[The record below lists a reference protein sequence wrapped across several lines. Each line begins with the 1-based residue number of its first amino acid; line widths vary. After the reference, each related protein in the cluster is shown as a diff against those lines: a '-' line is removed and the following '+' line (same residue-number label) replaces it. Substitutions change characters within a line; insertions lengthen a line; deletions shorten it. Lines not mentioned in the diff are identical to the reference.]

1 MYLHLQL
8 SNASSKE
15 LRPLLSNANLFGIDL
30 YQAGLGERIEEMFL
44 ELSAGPG
51 AVRRTLE
58 KYVGEYRVKGRK

>member
-1 MYLHLQL
+1 M
-8 SNASSKE
+8 
-15 LRPLLSNANLFGIDL
+15 LSNANLFGIDL

-58 KYVGEYRVKGRK
+58 KYVGEYSAKGRK